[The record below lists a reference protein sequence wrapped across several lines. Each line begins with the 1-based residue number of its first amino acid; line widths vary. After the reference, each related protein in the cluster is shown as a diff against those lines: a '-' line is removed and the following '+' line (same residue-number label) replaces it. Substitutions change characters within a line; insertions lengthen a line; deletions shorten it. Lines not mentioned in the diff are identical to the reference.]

1 MRRLKMSKNEYKVH
15 AGEIFTTPDH
25 FVQMTAPVDLWVEED
40 TEQDEMTIFFSEDK
54 SEEELHIH
62 YMIQMLNDNP
72 EAHEQHWDTKAD
84 RVQYDDDLDIHANV
98 CMGNR
103 LERDDRE
110 EKLLILQ
117 IISHFDLFGLN
128 TPPYN
133 VYNVQNKYGMLR
145 FAVYNS
151 YFDDYEIVQQWI
163 DSMHMNP
170 LSDEEEEKQLAV
182 MNALGLTKKE
192 QHALL
197 DYIGFGYEKIN
208 HRLRQGIYSN
218 NTEQVKLLRNALD
231 KMPIYKGEV
240 YRYSNLPEE
249 ILKKTILDVVQKR
262 QLNENAFFST
272 TKKDNILEVVDN
284 PNVKYIIYSKKGH
297 DLRGINDDENEV
309 LLKKQYFI

>member
-1 MRRLKMSKNEYKVH
+1 MQNFKHNDIDENRKHRSTVSH
-15 AGEIFTTPDH
+15 ISTI
-25 FVQMTAPVDLWVEED
+25 PV
-40 TEQDEMTIFFSEDK
+40 TESV
-54 SEEELHIH
+54 
-62 YMIQMLNDNP
+62 LNDKN
-72 EAHEQHWDTKAD
+72 KA
-84 RVQYDDDLDIHANV
+84 Y
-98 CMGNR
+98 
-103 LERDDRE
+103 
-110 EKLLILQ
+110 EKALKLP
-117 IISHFDLFGLN
+117 SN
-128 TPPYN
+128 T
-133 VYNVQNKYGMLR
+133 
-145 FAVYNS
+145 F
-151 YFDDYEIVQQWI
+151 E
-163 DSMHMNP
+163 
-170 LSDEEEEKQLAV
+170 EEEEKQLAV